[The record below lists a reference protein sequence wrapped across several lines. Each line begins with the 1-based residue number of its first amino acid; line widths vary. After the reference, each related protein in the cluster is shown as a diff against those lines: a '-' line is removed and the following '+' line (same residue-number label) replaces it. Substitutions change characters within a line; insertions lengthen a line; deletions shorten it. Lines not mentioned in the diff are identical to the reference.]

1 MSKTFERVEILSPAG
16 SEQAV
21 IAAVRSGCD
30 AVYLGGSAFNARRGA
45 ENFTP
50 NTLKKVVE
58 YCHKSY
64 VQVYF
69 TLNIS
74 VHENELSNALDEAK
88 TANECGV
95 DAFIVSDLGLAKI
108 LKASIK
114 DVVLHGSTQMSVS
127 DPDALPIL
135 KKLGFSRIV
144 VAREMSKDDLALFCK
159 KAKELDIEVEAFV
172 HGALCMCL
180 SGQCYLSAMLG
191 SRSGNR
197 GLCAGPC
204 RLPFSTKNSK
214 NNYDLSL
221 KDLSLL
227 DYVDQLTKMGVKS
240 FKIEGRMKR
249 PEYVAAVTNAFRQA
263 VDFGFVNDDTKTLLR
278 DVFSRSGFT
287 DGYFLDNV
295 DSDMFGVRTDQDA
308 KMSNAVLNAIHSI
321 YRNERQSVPISAN
334 IILEQNKPCSLTF
347 SDGKITVEVLGA
359 TPQTAQNKAAD
370 YDYLKRQ
377 VSKLGSTPFYLAK
390 FECQISGFLT
400 LPTSELNNLRRTASE
415 KLLKARA
422 NIVKKEFKENLHL
435 DTSEY
440 KNPLN
445 LNGVYARFDNLAQI
459 PNNLENIDGIILPLD
474 ADFEK
479 AKLLHQNVFAELPR
493 ANTNSTLIAS
503 LLSKAKPYING
514 AFCGTLSNI
523 QLCNDLGINV
533 IGDFGLN
540 IYNSHAA
547 NVLEGFEVQGFTVSF
562 ETHLKNSKSIKSGRP
577 LGAIVYGNLP
587 LMYFKNCPIK
597 ANTGCKE
604 CGRKSCITDRKG
616 ENFPLLCRFGY
627 TTLYNSRPLY
637 LADQIN
643 DFDCFDFKILYF
655 TTEDTLK
662 SEKIINMYK
671 NRSPYDAEYTRGLYK
686 KGVE

>member
-1 MSKTFERVEILSPAG
+1 MNKTFKRVEILSPAG

-30 AVYLGGSAFNARRGA
+30 AVYLGGASFNARRGA

-50 NTLKKVVE
+50 NTLKSVVE

-74 VHENELSNALDEAK
+74 VHENELKCALDEAK

-127 DPDALPIL
+127 DPNALPIL

-159 KAKELDIEVEAFV
+159 KAKELEIEVEAFV

-180 SGQCYLSAMLG
+180 SGQCFLSAMLG

-227 DYVDQLTKMGVKS
+227 DYVDELTKMGVKS

-263 VDFGFVNDDTKTLLR
+263 VDFGFVNNDTKQLLS

-287 DGYFLDNV
+287 DGYFTDKV
-295 DSDMFGVRTDQDA
+295 DRNMFGVRTDEDA
-308 KMSNAVLNAIHSI
+308 KMSNAVLNEIHSI
-321 YRNERQSVPISAN
+321 YRNERQSVPISAKMT
-334 IILEQNKPCSLTF
+334 LKQNEPCVLNL
-347 SDGKITVEVLGA
+347 SDGVNEAEVLGV
-359 TPQTAQNKAAD
+359 TPETAQNRPAD
-370 YDYLKRQ
+370 YEYLKRQ
-377 VSKLGSTPFYLAK
+377 ISKLGSTPFYLNN
-390 FECQISGFLT
+390 FECQIDGPLT
-400 LPTSELNNLRRTASE
+400 LPTSEINNLRRKGTNMLLE
-415 KLLKARA
+415 KRA
-422 NIVKKEFKENLHL
+422 HSVQKEFKADFSLKTN
-435 DTSEY
+435 EY

-445 LNGVYARFDNLAQI
+445 LNGTYARFDNLAQI
-459 PNNLENIDGIILPLD
+459 PNNLEGINGIILPLD

-493 ANTNSTLIAS
+493 ANTNSKLITE
-503 LLSKAKPYING
+503 LLTKAKPFIKG

-523 QLCNDLGINV
+523 QLCNELNINI
-533 IGDFGLN
+533 IGGFGLN
-540 IYNSHAA
+540 IYNSHTVS
-547 NVLEGFEVQGFTVSF
+547 VLEEFGVLGFTASF
-562 ETHLKNSKSIKSGRP
+562 ETHIKNAKSIKSSRP
-577 LGAIVYGNLP
+577 MGAIVYGNLP

-597 ANTGCKE
+597 QNIGCKE
-604 CGRKSCITDRKG
+604 CGRKGYITDRKS
-616 ENFPLLCRFGY
+616 ENFSLLCRFGY
-627 TTLYNSRPLY
+627 TELYNCKPLY
-637 LADQIN
+637 LADQID
-643 DFDCFDFKILYF
+643 DFDSFDFKILYF
-655 TTEDTLK
+655 TTEDTLR

-671 NRSPYDAEYTRGLYK
+671 NGLTADFDYTRGLYK